1 VISESLEGSPC
12 QRQAQT
18 ARFTRKGLQSKRAT
32 ASLLIKRN
40 QLVLIQS
47 VWLVESRAVEF
58 YGVGLVCQGCL
69 IVIAPH

>member
-1 VISESLEGSPC
+1 MYLAGSLSTVAEHALT
-12 QRQAQT
+12 RI
-18 ARFTRKGLQSKRAT
+18 TRKGLQSKRAT